1 MKYFIDTNI
10 IIDFL
15 ENNADAVK
23 KLKAIFLDPNS
34 EVFINRLVLT
44 EALRTIDFKASAKFK
59 DAEKKLELFQ
69 KLDMRPDIYNKAI
82 MFSRYCCS
90 KGVQLKGKC
99 EAIDFL
105 HFMTAKYYNLTIVSN
120 DKDFEKLEK
129 EYRKFESI

>member
-1 MKYFIDTNI
+1 VKYFIDTNI

-15 ENNADAVK
+15 QNDADAVN
-23 KLKAIFLDPNS
+23 KLKVIFLDPNS

-44 EALRTIDFKASAKFK
+44 ETLRTIDFKANKKFK
-59 DAEKKLELFQ
+59 KAEEILDMFQ
-69 KLDMRPDIYNKAI
+69 KADIRPEIYDKAI
-82 MFSRYCCS
+82 VFSRYCRS

-120 DKDFEKLEK
+120 DKDFDKLETVYA
-129 EYRKFESI
+129 EFISA